1 MLGLIS
7 RARPVHRGPRPDPVV
22 IDDNVGYGSTLRAAR
37 ALVEQ
42 LGGRAVTR
50 SVESAWTLYHRSG
63 GTTSPTLQTCR
74 PTDPRPNLHHSI
86 HKRLTGHLL
95 RGDTGACLRAGA
107 LTLRRGLEALDLCSP
122 QVRNYARFPKL
133 GQPAFELPPRGDAV
147 GSR

>member
-1 MLGLIS
+1 M
-7 RARPVHRGPRPDPVV
+7 V

-74 PTDPRPNLHHSI
+74 PADLPT
-86 HKRLTGHLL
+86 
-95 RGDTGACLRAGA
+95 RAPTCTTA
-107 LTLRRGLEALDLCSP
+107 STS
-122 QVRNYARFPKL
+122 V
-133 GQPAFELPPRGDAV
+133 
-147 GSR
+147 